1 MRRCSVQRILE
12 MHSKQWKILPKATS
26 NKEPG
31 DIRFGEQPIG
41 ITILSKYL
49 KSMCTEAKIN
59 MEGRRFK
66 NHSGKRDYFKREI
79 LTNRQLCQELV
90 TAQLSAPTNGQAA
103 AKVKAVSDA
112 LQPPSGELEEPEGK
126 MKTIE
131 GQDRNEPKPELSAK
145 TSLVIKH
152 GDTSV
157 TFKFE

>member
-1 MRRCSVQRILE
+1 MRRSIVQRILG

-112 LQPPSGELEEPEGK
+112 LQPPSARRVGR
-126 MKTIE
+126 TRRQ
-131 GQDRNEPKPELSAK
+131 QDKNEPKPELSPK